1 MPCTFLAKGISER
14 LLCSGKS
21 TTETRKIIESIC
33 FIAQISGLAGLAG
46 SHGSFG
52 AALFCSGLIIGA
64 AGFHNTAVAVNA
76 QDLAPRHAGSA
87 FGLVNT
93 LGAIPGFLGVLFA
106 GHLLHAFHSWP
117 ILFRLT
123 AGIDLIGWGAFVIYG
138 NAEPVI

>member
-1 MPCTFLAKGISER
+1 MPCTFIAKAISER
-14 LLCSGKS
+14 LLRSGKS

-64 AGFHNTAVAVNA
+64 AGFHNTSVAVNA

-93 LGAIPGFLGVLFA
+93 LGAIPGFLGVLLA
-106 GHLLHAFHSWP
+106 GHLLHAYHSWP
-117 ILFRLT
+117 VLFRLT
-123 AGIDLIGWGAFVIYG
+123 AGIDLIGWAVFVLYG
-138 NAEPVI
+138 SAESVI